1 MSIDLTSGVTS
12 DVVTPTIEQRCQPS
26 GEMNFPPVVDT
37 ARVGMPVGKNLPG
50 EANSQSGSKRVATEL
65 VSQAVSLLKSHA
77 QDVQREL
84 EFNTDEALDRVIITV
99 KDVQTEEVIRCIP
112 PEDVVTMSRQLCRD
126 GSSAIP
132 KPRLDIM
139 WLEN

>member
-1 MSIDLTSGVTS
+1 M
-12 DVVTPTIEQRCQPS
+12 
-26 GEMNFPPVVDT
+26 
-37 ARVGMPVGKNLPG
+37 
-50 EANSQSGSKRVATEL
+50 ATEL